1 MHARIED
8 FFPDRDFGLGK
19 HRIGRG
25 LVARFPGE
33 DMVGVG
39 ARAVADFGLV
49 GDIGTDDRRIG
60 GHGFVRIDDGRQFF
74 VLHFDRRHAVRGR
87 IAVAGNHHGDFLH
100 LEADLLV
107 GQHRLHVAADRR
119 HPGEVDRL
127 EIVRDQHR
135 NNARH
140 GQGLGLVDRLD
151 VGMGV
156 GTAHDRPEQHA
167 RELDVVDISAL
178 ASNEARVFLAQ
189 SGSADSLQFFFARQ
203 RFSGIAHFDPPV

>member
-8 FFPDRDFGLGK
+8 FFPHRDLGLGK

-33 DMVGVG
+33 DMVGMR

-49 GDIGTDDRRIG
+49 GDIGADDRRIG
-60 GHGFVRIDDGRQFF
+60 SHGLVRVDDGRQFL
-74 VLHFDRRHAVRGR
+74 VVHFDRRRAIRGR
-87 IAVAGNHHGDFLH
+87 IAIAGDDHGDFLH
-100 LEADLLV
+100 LEAHFLV

-135 NNARH
+135 DDARQ
-140 GQGLGLVDRLD
+140 GQGLGFVDRPD
-151 VGMGV
+151 VGMCV

-167 RELDVVDISAL
+167 RQLDVVHISPL
-178 ASNEARVFLAQ
+178 AANEARVFLAQ
-189 SGSADSLQFFFARQ
+189 SGSADTLQFFFARQ